1 MQSLIS
7 QIANL
12 FATQSLNSLD
22 NNELTSYSAASSEFG
37 GVLESFTG
45 GNDAANF
52 AALDGKS
59 LPVTHSPISF
69 QVAQF
74 ALTAQPSMDEG
85 AIEYSGEIV
94 SVQGDINFQNMTSAK
109 NLNAYRQQD
118 QGYDSTYSANYDNQV
133 AVTHQSLENGQNIVS
148 PLLADQIDTN
158 VSTRYNL
165 NNLTTEL
172 TSRYQVI
179 SHSQQDI
186 NVESEN
192 ITDSR
197 SLLRNINESGSHD
210 YEFQNHKN
218 TIIKDQLFSNNI
230 GDSSINETVI
240 KDSAIANNIA
250 TYVKPLEQALSAY
263 SVTSIDEKQN
273 KTFVNSNALLTDNK
287 TSVDND
293 LNVSTKVN
301 ITGLNTLI
309 SDDNSVDKP
318 ILSNNELD
326 YKIASADNPNISN
339 PLIKNQVINTESQQV
354 RPEDLPIDNLEVTTA
369 KQIYN
374 PLQQD
379 EIKRIDYNTRED
391 NTSTR
396 SNGYN
401 QETLFDNVNRAV
413 NRNDVGIDLS
423 SAFKSQDILQDV
435 KFTSHNMAIDK
446 ANIQMP
452 VLSEQLTVSN
462 RVTSLD
468 RSPLLLDARNVVANG
483 DDLAQ
488 QIVWA
493 KNSNIQNIKISIT
506 PEHLGALEINI
517 ESDSDGLNIQFVT
530 QNATSKD
537 ALETFMPRL
546 KDMLEQSGLNLQNA
560 NVSQQDKGQSGNS
573 DYRDSDQFV
582 SQSGSDDHNNVNNN
596 SEHIDSSVQANSRLL
611 EAFA

>member
-12 FATQSLNSLD
+12 FATQSLKSLD

-45 GNDAANF
+45 GNDAASF

-69 QVAQF
+69 QVTQF

-94 SVQGDINFQNMTSAK
+94 SVQGDINYQNLTSTK
-109 NLNAYRQQD
+109 NLNAYIQQD
-118 QGYDSTYSANYDNQV
+118 QDYDSTFSTNYDNQV
-133 AVTHQSLENGQNIVS
+133 AVTRQGLENGQNIVS
-148 PLLADQIDTN
+148 PLLADQINTN
-158 VSTRYNL
+158 VSATYNL
-165 NNLTTEL
+165 NNLSTES
-172 TSRYQVI
+172 TSKYQVI

-186 NVESEN
+186 NVESEI

-230 GDSSINETVI
+230 GDSLNNETVI
-240 KDSAIANNIA
+240 KDSAIENNIA
-250 TYVKPLEQALSAY
+250 TSVKPLEQALSAY

-287 TSVDND
+287 TSIDNE

-301 ITGLNTLI
+301 FTGLNTLL
-309 SDDNSVDKP
+309 SNDNPVDKP

-339 PLIKNQVINTESQQV
+339 PLIKNQVISTESQQV

-374 PLQQD
+374 QLQQD
-379 EIKRIDYNTRED
+379 EIKRMII
-391 NTSTR
+391 
-396 SNGYN
+396 
-401 QETLFDNVNRAV
+401 NRLRDEGV
-413 NRNDVGIDLS
+413 ISVIGKGRG
-423 SAFKSQDILQDV
+423 
-435 KFTSHNMAIDK
+435 
-446 ANIQMP
+446 
-452 VLSEQLTVSN
+452 
-462 RVTSLD
+462 
-468 RSPLLLDARNVVANG
+468 
-483 DDLAQ
+483 
-488 QIVWA
+488 A
-493 KNSNIQNIKISIT
+493 KWIRKQ
-506 PEHLGALEINI
+506 
-517 ESDSDGLNIQFVT
+517 
-530 QNATSKD
+530 
-537 ALETFMPRL
+537 
-546 KDMLEQSGLNLQNA
+546 
-560 NVSQQDKGQSGNS
+560 
-573 DYRDSDQFV
+573 
-582 SQSGSDDHNNVNNN
+582 
-596 SEHIDSSVQANSRLL
+596 
-611 EAFA
+611 